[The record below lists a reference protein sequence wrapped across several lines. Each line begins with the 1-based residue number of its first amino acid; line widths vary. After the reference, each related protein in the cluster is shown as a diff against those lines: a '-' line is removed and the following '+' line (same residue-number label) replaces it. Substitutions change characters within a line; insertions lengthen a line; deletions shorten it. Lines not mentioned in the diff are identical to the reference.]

1 MVIWLVA
8 AGLMVLGG
16 LGFGL
21 EYVRHRMQN
30 VPFSVWH
37 IGLDVLAILAGVF
50 FFLAADSLAEQLTD
64 DID

>member
-8 AGLMVLGG
+8 AGLVLLGG
-16 LGFGL
+16 LGGGL

-30 VPFSVWH
+30 TPLSGWH
-37 IGLDVLAILAGVF
+37 ISLDVLAVLAGVF
-50 FFLAADSLAEQLTD
+50 LFLAADSLAEQLTD